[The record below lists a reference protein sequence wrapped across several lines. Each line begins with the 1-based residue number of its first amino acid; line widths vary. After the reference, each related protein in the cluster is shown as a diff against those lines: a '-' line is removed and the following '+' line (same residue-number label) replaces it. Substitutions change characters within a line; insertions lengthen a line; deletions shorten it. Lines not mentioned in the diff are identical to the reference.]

1 MNWFNAVQLENTDQ
15 LGGCGSV
22 WIMLDYWTSIPINNS
37 YIQMYIFM
45 RFSIKKL
52 GPAENK
58 LFFQEVDQTLYKTYL
73 YLLRFLN
80 TEYINILGTYSYCS
94 VHPVFTD
101 ISALKTVS
109 VIQILLNSETKFL

>member
-1 MNWFNAVQLENTDQ
+1 
-15 LGGCGSV
+15 
-22 WIMLDYWTSIPINNS
+22 
-37 YIQMYIFM
+37 MYIFM

-58 LFFQEVDQTLYKTYL
+58 LFFQEEDQTLFKTYL

-94 VHPVFTD
+94 VH
-101 ISALKTVS
+101 LL
-109 VIQILLNSETKFL
+109 IQDSTKMNGVQVLSENPQA